1 MSTDEMQALERKVD
15 RILSYLHN
23 DEGTG
28 KKGLVAAFEDHKAQM
43 DNFMSTYATEQQVKK
58 AKMGVW
64 GAVGGAALTF
74 LVFIGKAIG
83 GWIVE
88 HFHK

>member
-1 MSTDEMQALERKVD
+1 MSTDEVQVLNQKVD
-15 RILSYLHN
+15 KILGYLHN

-28 KKGLVAAFEDHKAQM
+28 KKGLVAAFEEHKKQM
-43 DNFMSTYATEQQVKK
+43 DDFMSSYATEQSVKK

-64 GAVGGAALTF
+64 GAVGGAILTF
-74 LVFIGKAIG
+74 LVFVGKTVGA
-83 GWIVE
+83 WFFE